1 MIIRRISYVIT
12 VIIVSLASL
21 GNAYSQAPTA
31 TPRQERLLNG
41 LKVLVFKTPADKATV
56 RLRIHGGSSFDPQ
69 GKEGVM
75 KLLSESFFPTE
86 GSRSY
91 FVDELGGSFDVT
103 CNYDYVQF
111 DFTARNENLVDLVET
126 VAQAMANPILD
137 KESTSE
143 LKRSLLVKLR
153 EAEKDP
159 AYIADRA
166 VARRLFGTFPYGRPV
181 MGDETSLANIDFADL
196 IFARERL
203 FTADNA
209 TFAVSGNVDP
219 ALVYR
224 AARRY
229 FGAWLKADKKV
240 PSTFRQPDAPTSGM
254 PVFESPVANTSEFRF
269 AARSL
274 ARNDPD
280 FYASKILQKI
290 IEMRF
295 QKREGQK
302 GFVRNDPRVLAGS
315 YVFGVSGW
323 NLGRIK
329 KEGSTIALPV
339 TDGYQNEYLKDA
351 VSQDEFDTVNRM
363 WIAALRPDNIAELWL
378 DADTYKL
385 AGPVPKEELNAK
397 SVKLAD
403 VQRVLE
409 KLRKEPFAFV
419 LVFSGEP
426 SAISQIN

>member
-1 MIIRRISYVIT
+1 
-12 VIIVSLASL
+12 
-21 GNAYSQAPTA
+21 
-31 TPRQERLLNG
+31 
-41 LKVLVFKTPADKATV
+41 
-56 RLRIHGGSSFDPQ
+56 
-69 GKEGVM
+69 M

-111 DFTARNENLVDLVET
+111 DFTARNENLIDLVET

-137 KESTSE
+137 KESTPE

-295 QKREGQK
+295 QKREGQN

-363 WIAALRPDNIAELWL
+363 WIAAFRPDNIAELWL

-385 AGPVPKEELNAK
+385 TGPVPKEELNAK